1 VVSAVS
7 KRPASKAPPLD
18 RVDVYAAGRPVRSID
33 ARNGAVRPTR
43 IALGPVKSTVTAE
56 VHAWD
61 VEGLLVAFRRVRIAP

>member
-1 VVSAVS
+1 
-7 KRPASKAPPLD
+7 
-18 RVDVYAAGRPVRSID
+18 VYAAGRPVRSID